1 MDKHIEILK
10 EMLLHG
16 YRMSMRQ
23 KYEVWV
29 YIKKLEKEIQEK
41 DK

>member
-1 MDKHIEILK
+1 MNRHIEILK

-29 YIKKLEKEIQEK
+29 YINKLENERKEK